1 MRIEKNQKDTIQ
13 SHRFQTEPSLSKAIK
28 ATKEENLE
36 SVFFFYSEVKIREQ
50 KTIFLERCWATELAQ
65 RLVIL
70 AVVLIIYEHQ

>member
-36 SVFFFYSEVKIREQ
+36 SVFFFLQ
-50 KTIFLERCWATELAQ
+50 
-65 RLVIL
+65 
-70 AVVLIIYEHQ
+70 